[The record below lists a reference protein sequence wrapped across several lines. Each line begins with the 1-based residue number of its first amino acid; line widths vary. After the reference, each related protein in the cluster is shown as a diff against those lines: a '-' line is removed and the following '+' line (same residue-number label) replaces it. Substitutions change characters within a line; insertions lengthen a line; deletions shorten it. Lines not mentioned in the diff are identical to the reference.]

1 MRRDKEAEAAFSRY
15 VTDLR
20 TKQNITLEKLCEGL
34 CTPSNLLYLEKGKKG
49 LSKHLQDRILERLGV
64 GAEDFTYMLGYEE
77 YDCWHL
83 RTKVLYAICRGE
95 CDRAGELL
103 KTYVETYGDENP
115 LERQFYLRMKA
126 MILQYERGDSR
137 EIHALLDEALKLTV
151 PAVDKTPLCDLVLSI
166 QELDMLADRAK
177 YSGKEEEATYL
188 AIIEYTRHRAFDSRG
203 VSKILPKAVVYL
215 YEEKRQNGIE
225 TLSIQEQMKLLD
237 LLGDALEIQ
246 RNNCSLYYLW
256 ELLFY
261 RNELFHLLEDRL
273 KNSWEEF
280 VQKQQENEKWLETI
294 EWLYDVTGFH
304 KETRESSNVYFVK
317 GVECVNDVIRT
328 RRKMLGMSATQLCEV
343 ICDVRTLRRIEK
355 RKGTPQRLLAGELLE
370 RLGLPKEYVKN
381 DMVVQDSEEKGVS
394 GNILRALNYYDFDNA
409 EKLITKMKEKDF
421 VQNTYNQQFLS
432 SCENVIQLKKG
443 KISKSQYCDN
453 IKQIFEMT
461 IPWSRLFEA
470 EEFYFT
476 DSEVKFLHDL
486 MLGEGMSP
494 EEYRKFIEI
503 CEEYYGTFL
512 GTEQEINYSGQ
523 LDFVIGFVASSLGNI
538 GNYDKSNEYSEKMIK
553 KNLWAKKLFILPSEM
568 YCIWWNENEK
578 RTVLDKKGKEE
589 DVRFLE
595 KCSVLANL
603 CRYTTEENFYQ
614 CKVDHYNI

>member
-34 CTPSNLLYLEKGKKG
+34 CTPSNLLYLETGKKG

-64 GAEDFTYMLGYEE
+64 GAEDFSYMLGYEE

-95 CDRAGELL
+95 CDQARELL

-151 PAVDKTPLCDLVLSI
+151 PAVDKTSLCDLVLSI

-225 TLSIQEQMKLLD
+225 TLSIQEQMELLD
-237 LLGDALEIQ
+237 LFGDALEIQ

-328 RRKMLGMSATQLCEV
+328 RRKMLGISAIQLCEG

-381 DMVVQDSEEKGVS
+381 DMVVQDPEEKS
-394 GNILRALNYYDFDNA
+394 LTESLFKALNQFDFEQA
-409 EKLITKMKEKDF
+409 EIIVTEIQEKNY
-421 VQNTYNQQFLS
+421 VRNVYNQQFLF
-432 SCENVIQLKKG
+432 SCENMFCLQKG
-443 KISKSQYCDN
+443 KIAGTTYCKN
-453 IKQIFEMT
+453 VKKILSLT

-470 EEFYFT
+470 KEFYFT
-476 DSEVKFLHDL
+476 DNEIKYLHDYISVV
-486 MLGEGMSP
+486 ERDSKDYW
-494 EEYRKFIEI
+494 E
-503 CEEYYGTFL
+503 C
-512 GTEQEINYSGQ
+512 
-523 LDFVIGFVASSLGNI
+523 
-538 GNYDKSNEYSEKMIK
+538 IK
-553 KNLWAKKLFILPSEM
+553 
-568 YCIWWNENEK
+568 
-578 RTVLDKKGKEE
+578 V
-589 DVRFLE
+589 
-595 KCSVLANL
+595 
-603 CRYTTEENFYQ
+603 
-614 CKVDHYNI
+614 